1 MLLDFCVLQKSFC
14 HRKEVS
20 NLNFKCFRLHTRT
33 TLPTLRSAVSL
44 GSVSSTSLMSSGKNR
59 QVNLNIM
66 LSLSMMILFDIW
78 TFSKFP
84 KKHFFRAIIMT
95 RYSPQPLL
103 YLILKLL
110 VQRRR
115 SLTGRLFKHLNS
127 VFNRSDVLKNSAVNR
142 SNVPWT
148 LFKTSRRKAIMKTR
162 MRRRKIIVRGAT
174 RRKNETRTTSTTMK
188 RRRRKANISSPS
200 QTLLRQ
206 CPTGWMGCQI
216 YQSCRKCSFTRSR
229 ESRFT
234 RCIRRFMRKLMMV
247 ILNWFSSQVCNV
259 CYCWIYALPLI
270 VDVYKNI

>member
-1 MLLDFCVLQKSFC
+1 M
-14 HRKEVS
+14 
-20 NLNFKCFRLHTRT
+20 
-33 TLPTLRSAVSL
+33 
-44 GSVSSTSLMSSGKNR
+44 
-59 QVNLNIM
+59 
-66 LSLSMMILFDIW
+66 
-78 TFSKFP
+78 
-84 KKHFFRAIIMT
+84 
-95 RYSPQPLL
+95 
-103 YLILKLL
+103 YLIMKPL

-162 MRRRKIIVRGAT
+162 MRRRKNIVRGAT
-174 RRKNETRTTSTTMK
+174 RRKNETRTTSTKRK
-188 RRRRKANISSPS
+188 RRRRTNSLCPS

-206 CPTGWMGCQI
+206 CPIGWMGCQI
-216 YQSCRKCSFTRSR
+216 YQSCRKCLFTRSP